1 VDGRWFDGIASI
13 GTSLF
18 LKAAAFPSIFAL
30 LLGLASRYCRIVKQI
45 RFNYDGVIS
54 TRWGYAMAILI
65 VVAFLLFMLA
75 ISLGSLMRS
84 CFVRGRHRGMQE
96 AAAELIRGVSSHFE
110 IEGQIPAGVSKA
122 LEKLRGSV
130 GHVSHHRQLDL
141 RHAQLWIF
149 GDAIG
154 SACWHKGYRSGK
166 LSMAPREG
174 KILVE
179 LSKIELLQLTWLSHL
194 GFQHMMPN
202 YRSFETHRFSG
213 EDDARDGAKA
223 IERLEVF
230 VPLMLGPV
238 DPVALSNNRLTLI
251 ENWWSERKFAVV

>member
-1 VDGRWFDGIASI
+1 MV
-13 GTSLF
+13 
-18 LKAAAFPSIFAL
+18 L
-30 LLGLASRYCRIVKQI
+30 L
-45 RFNYDGVIS
+45 
-54 TRWGYAMAILI
+54 T

-84 CFVRGRHRGMQE
+84 FFVRGRHHGMQE

-110 IEGQIPAGVSKA
+110 VDGQIPAGVSKA

-130 GHVSHHRQLDL
+130 GHVSQHKQLEL
-141 RHAQLWIF
+141 RHAQLWAF

-154 SACWHKGYRSGK
+154 GVCWHKGYRSGK

-174 KILVE
+174 KIFVE
-179 LSKIELLQLTWLSHL
+179 LSTTELLQLTWLSHV

-202 YRSFETHRFSG
+202 YRGFEIHRFSG

-223 IERLEVF
+223 IERLEVL
-230 VPLMLGPV
+230 VPSMHRPV
-238 DPVALSNNRLTLI
+238 DPVAQSNSRLTLI
-251 ENWWSERKFAVV
+251 ENWWSKPKFAVV